1 MFDEKRFESL
11 VDHIYEAMLDHSE
24 WPAFL
29 SKLSQSLDGT
39 LPMLFMHDADVRTGS
54 VMISVGYDAKAVRD
68 YQNYYQQRNV
78 WLRGAADKQLL
89 VHGTVRTSHMTCSRR
104 EFLRSEYYDGWCKP
118 LGISQAIGSTIIKNQ
133 TSLFNITVMRNQ
145 RAEFGRKEIELF
157 EALMPHLQR
166 ALKVHLRIVAAE
178 GQQRELTEVLGRL
191 SVGVM
196 LVANSGDVLFM
207 NAEAERIVGRA
218 DGLSVDASGLRAA
231 RPQETA
237 RLRRL
242 IGEAAETSA
251 GRGLGSGGIMKITRP
266 SGRRAY
272 ELLVSPM
279 RGENALSAFNQPIV
293 MVYVSDPA
301 QAPQIPEAA
310 LRELYGLTAAEAR
323 VAVLGTSGKSVEEI
337 AEALRVSR
345 NTVKTHLKGV
355 FSKTNMKRQTEL
367 VRLLLTGISRASPP
381 PR

>member
-1 MFDEKRFESL
+1 
-11 VDHIYEAMLDHSE
+11 
-24 WPAFL
+24 
-29 SKLSQSLDGT
+29 
-39 LPMLFMHDADVRTGS
+39 
-54 VMISVGYDAKAVRD
+54 
-68 YQNYYQQRNV
+68 
-78 WLRGAADKQLL
+78 
-89 VHGTVRTSHMTCSRR
+89 
-104 EFLRSEYYDGWCKP
+104 
-118 LGISQAIGSTIIKNQ
+118 
-133 TSLFNITVMRNQ
+133 
-145 RAEFGRKEIELF
+145 
-157 EALMPHLQR
+157 
-166 ALKVHLRIVAAE
+166 
-178 GQQRELTEVLGRL
+178 
-191 SVGVM
+191 
-196 LVANSGDVLFM
+196 
-207 NAEAERIVGRA
+207 
-218 DGLSVDASGLRAA
+218 

-355 FSKTNMKRQTEL
+355 FSKTNMKR
-367 VRLLLTGISRASPP
+367 
-381 PR
+381 